1 MLLIQS
7 SSQAVNGT
15 SGSAHV
21 IQDSLKT
28 HGILKF
34 RLEISTKK
42 IFFNKFFNVFY
53 DELWRRLPHPLDDP
67 KSHVLTLWRR
77 LPIEIRL

>member
-1 MLLIQS
+1 M
-7 SSQAVNGT
+7 
-15 SGSAHV
+15 

-42 IFFNKFFNVFY
+42 IFQQIFLNVFY
-53 DELWRRLPHPLDDP
+53 DELCRRLPHPLDDP
-67 KSHVLTLWRR
+67 ESHVLTLWRR
-77 LPIEIRL
+77 LPLEIRL